1 MPVTLFMVQSLN
13 GIVATE
19 KYSED
24 FLSEKNW
31 GIFKKI
37 VKQFGNVVI
46 GAKTYDVVK
55 QWGSKY
61 DFDNFKEAVV
71 VISRTR
77 EAGEKHSVAS
87 TPEEAVRGL
96 QALGHKRVLVA
107 GGSTVNSL
115 FMESGLVGEIIF
127 NIDPVV
133 VGQGIPVFASSTFE
147 KHLQL
152 KAIKRLPGGIVQ
164 VWYQVK

>member
-1 MPVTLFMVQSLN
+1 MHVTLFMVQSLN

-31 GIFKKI
+31 GIFKKLA
-37 VKQFGNVVI
+37 KQFGNVVI

-61 DFDNFKEAVV
+61 DFDNFKESIT

-77 EAGEKHSVAS
+77 SAGEKHNIAS
-87 TPEEAVRGL
+87 TPKEAVQGVK
-96 QALGHKRVLVA
+96 ALGFKKVLVA
-107 GGSTVNSL
+107 GGSTINSL
-115 FMESGLVGEIIF
+115 FIQAGLVDEIIF

-133 VGQGIPVFASSTFE
+133 VGKGIPVFAPSSFE

-152 KAIKRLPGGIVQ
+152 TAVKRLLR
-164 VWYQVK
+164 WYFAGTL